1 MHCNPATGEDCMLE
15 EYQPCNTNT
24 CPELKKTT
32 PWTPWTPVNISD
44 NGGHYEQRFRYT
56 CKARLPDPNLL
67 EVGRQRIEMRYCS
80 SDGTSGCSTD
90 GLPGDFLRSG
100 RYSAH
105 TINGAWSPWSPW
117 SQCSRDCSRGI
128 RNRKRVCSNP
138 EPKYGGLPCLGPS
151 LEYQECNILPC
162 PVDGGWSCWSSWSK
176 CSATCGGGH
185 YMRTRSCTNP
195 APAYGGDICLGLHT
209 EEALCNTQ
217 PCPDSWSE
225 WSKWSDCDSSGFQ
238 TRTRQCIIL
247 FPVGSQCTGNTT
259 ESRTCASDS
268 NFIPEISVARSS
280 SIEEKRCGEFNMFH
294 MIAVGLSSS
303 ILGCLLTLLVYTYC
317 QRYQQ
322 QSHDATVIHPVSP
335 APLNTSITNHINKLD
350 KYDSVEAI
358 KAFNKNNL
366 ILEERNK
373 YFNPHLTAKTYSNTY
388 FTDFNNYDEY

>member
-1 MHCNPATGEDCMLE
+1 MPSQILVSSPK
-15 EYQPCNTNT
+15 EYQPCNTNA

-90 GLPGDFLRSG
+90 GLSGDFLRSG

-162 PVDGGWSCWSSWSK
+162 P
-176 CSATCGGGH
+176 
-185 YMRTRSCTNP
+185 
-195 APAYGGDICLGLHT
+195 
-209 EEALCNTQ
+209 
-217 PCPDSWSE
+217 DSWSE
-225 WSKWSDCDSSGFQ
+225 WSEWSECDSSGFQ
-238 TRTRQCIIL
+238 TRARQCIIL

-259 ESRTCASDS
+259 ESRACAADS

>member
-1 MHCNPATGEDCMLE
+1 
-15 EYQPCNTNT
+15 EYQPCNTNA

-90 GLPGDFLRSG
+90 GLSGDFLRSG

-217 PCPDSWSE
+217 PCPELRSKFRSLTEVQESLRYFEDIKGMRQDS
-225 WSKWSDCDSSGFQ
+225 
-238 TRTRQCIIL
+238 
-247 FPVGSQCTGNTT
+247 
-259 ESRTCASDS
+259 
-268 NFIPEISVARSS
+268 
-280 SIEEKRCGEFNMFH
+280 
-294 MIAVGLSSS
+294 
-303 ILGCLLTLLVYTYC
+303 
-317 QRYQQ
+317 
-322 QSHDATVIHPVSP
+322 
-335 APLNTSITNHINKLD
+335 
-350 KYDSVEAI
+350 
-358 KAFNKNNL
+358 
-366 ILEERNK
+366 
-373 YFNPHLTAKTYSNTY
+373 
-388 FTDFNNYDEY
+388 